1 MSKDMCSNS
10 GLNNT
15 LSRFQRANLEKA
27 AATRVQALSVRTRS
41 VLSAEISKI
50 KAFES
55 SEISNARHAWY
66 PRGRVVGKERGLGIF
81 EDPQIEVQAIFQ
93 FM

>member
-55 SEISNARHAWY
+55 SEISNARHAQKHRRQRTSRLVSAGEGCWE
-66 PRGRVVGKERGLGIF
+66 GEGVGYF
-81 EDPQIEVQAIFQ
+81 
-93 FM
+93 